1 MPPTN
6 NHPPENSQEKKLYA
20 EKSADIIQQLILQK
34 RIAEANLLFQ
44 ESASDMENDYRER
57 ISKQLSALLEQA
69 EKYFSE
75 ADTLETERKLEQ
87 AREKYKRVED
97 IAIDYPELPE
107 ALRRINDAIALIQA
121 LEHRAER
128 RTNRQEK
135 QSALLITPSHS
146 EQHRGWLALLACF
159 LLILT
164 MIGAGLFYTHNRN
177 ATLAAKKVV
186 QQVVPLEKDD
196 LNTVKNTV
204 SPATKE
210 RIEQR
215 DTKSQREKE
224 DKTAALKQQTQKNV
238 LPKEEPPKQQGT
250 LNLAEQIASSE
261 IKKVLPPAPEKQT
274 FKSVPAPIEE
284 DRQQKLSDQG
294 TELTR
299 EEKAVSF
306 TEPQLNR
313 KDSLFPVPVSSLQ
326 MEKKIGET
334 NGDEGEF
341 SIRQDI
347 QPTADTARKSEKTMG
362 ETSTSQ
368 LQDHVTNRLTVDDP
382 EQPQQTRPV
391 IIQRDESPVETSS
404 NGEDSTESV
413 YTVQP
418 GDTLGLISLK
428 VYGASSKWPA
438 IANANKEHL
447 SQNSDK
453 LRAGMILIIPAFSE
467 TGNVSSSQ
475 DSSTSLP
482 VLNKDGTYTVQSGDS
497 LGIIA
502 HKLFGNAREWK
513 KIYELN
519 NDELTAPHKLKVGQ
533 ILRVKDS
540 VPVKKTIKPT
550 EPEENRPAVLNI
562 GLEEDPSDDINS
574 H

>member
-1 MPPTN
+1 MPQIN
-6 NHPPENSQEKKLYA
+6 NNQPADLQGKSLHT
-20 EKSADIIQQLILQK
+20 EKSADIIQQMIRQK
-34 RIAEANLLFQ
+34 RVTEANRLFH
-44 ESASDMENDYRER
+44 ESASDMEKDDREK

-69 EKYFSE
+69 EKYFRE

-87 AREKYKRVED
+87 AREKYKQVED
-97 IAIDYPELPE
+97 IAIDYPELPG
-107 ALRRINDAIALIQA
+107 ALRRIEDAIALIQA

-135 QSALLITPSHS
+135 QSAVTSSHS
-146 EQHRGWLALLACF
+146 GQYRGWLALLACF
-159 LLILT
+159 SLILI

-177 ATLAAKKVV
+177 ATLAKKKVV
-186 QQVVPLEKDD
+186 QQIVPLEKDD
-196 LNTVKNTV
+196 LNIVKNIV
-204 SPATKE
+204 SPVIKE
-210 RIEQR
+210 KNEQ
-215 DTKSQREKE
+215 TESQREKK
-224 DKTAALKQQTQKNV
+224 DKTTALKQQTQKNA
-238 LPKEEPPKQQGT
+238 LPKEEPAKQQGS
-250 LNLAEQIASSE
+250 LKQAEQIASSE
-261 IKKVLPPAPEKQT
+261 IKKVLPPAPEKQI
-274 FKSVPAPIEE
+274 FKSVPALIEK

-294 TELTR
+294 TESTR
-299 EEKAVSF
+299 EERAVSF

-313 KDSLFPVPVSSLQ
+313 KESLFPVPVSSLQ

-334 NGDEGEF
+334 NSAEGDF

-362 ETSTSQ
+362 ETSTPQ
-368 LQDHVTNRLTVDDP
+368 LQDHVANRLTVDDP

-391 IIQRDESPVETSS
+391 IIQQDESPVETSS
-404 NGEDSTESV
+404 SWKNSTESV

-453 LRAGMILIIPAFSE
+453 LRAEMILIIPAFSK

-519 NDELTAPHKLKVGQ
+519 NDALTAPHKLKVGQ

-540 VPVKKTIKPT
+540 VPVKETIESTK
-550 EPEENRPAVLNI
+550 PEENRPAVLNY
-562 GLEEDPSDDINS
+562 GPEEDASDDINS